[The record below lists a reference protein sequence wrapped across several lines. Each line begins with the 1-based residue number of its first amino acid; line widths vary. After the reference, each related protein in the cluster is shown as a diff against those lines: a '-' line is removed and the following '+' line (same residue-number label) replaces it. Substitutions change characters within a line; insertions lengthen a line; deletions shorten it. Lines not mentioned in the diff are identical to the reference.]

1 MTKVEKDG
9 KSWIVVDANGMFLAD
24 YNTKAEAER
33 GSFLMNKAAA

>member
-24 YNTKAEAER
+24 YNTR
-33 GSFLMNKAAA
+33 RYYT